1 MNSLKDP
8 MPSSR
13 RALRLSRIDRDARWV
28 DLDDPDVM
36 AEDTASEFIVDAETW
51 QMLEQLYRESD
62 EE

>member
-1 MNSLKDP
+1 MNSPEDP
-8 MPSSR
+8 KTSSR

-36 AEDTASEFIVDAETW
+36 AEDIASELIVDVETW
-51 QMLEQLYRESD
+51 ELLEQLYRESV

>member
-1 MNSLKDP
+1 
-8 MPSSR
+8 
-13 RALRLSRIDRDARWV
+13 V